1 MSAVQRIL
9 RDVAI
14 VAGGQALTWVA
25 SFIFVLAQARFLGPA
40 TFGELSLALSYAA
53 FFAIVVDFGVATF
66 VTRAVAQAQSDERTI
81 LWSALAARGALWLL
95 VMPTAWLLTVV
106 LGYESQLQAT
116 ILILTDSLLFV
127 GIVGALTAYFQG
139 RERFALPAIANA
151 IQKVAAAT
159 VGIAVLVAGAG
170 VIGVA
175 AVYAIS
181 AALAS
186 VILFAGLRGSGLA
199 APRIE
204 ARAVRNILGS
214 ALPIGLYWIVGTFYF
229 NVDMAIVE
237 RLTPRESLG
246 HYAAAFRL
254 FTAASIVP
262 AIVCG
267 TVLYPMYSRLSGSS
281 SAALRAAVEK
291 TIAYLTLAGLFVTVI
306 FALLASPIIGLLYPL
321 PAYGPAADALRLLA
335 PGLLFLYVNSVLGSA
350 LFALH
355 LEKRLLRIAASAAVL
370 NLVANLVAIPIFGIQ
385 AAAAITSGTE
395 LFLLGALIFS
405 APAGL
410 VSSMSAQ
417 FAVRAT
423 LAGGVTALALV
434 PLAQAPVVVA
444 GALGAV
450 IFAVSCLLLQ
460 ALPADDLQFAMAL
473 VRARVFGRRPRL
485 GDS

>member
-1 MSAVQRIL
+1 MTAVQRIL

-25 SFIFVLAQARFLGPA
+25 SFVFVLAQARFLGPA

-81 LWSALAARGALWLL
+81 LWSALAARGALWLI
-95 VMPTAWLLTVV
+95 VMPAAWLLTVIF
-106 LGYESQLQAT
+106 GYEAQLQAT

-170 VIGVA
+170 LIGVA

-181 AALAS
+181 AALAA

-199 APRIE
+199 APRIR
-204 ARAVRNILGS
+204 AGAVRNVLGS

-229 NVDMAIVE
+229 NVDMALIE

-281 SAALRAAVEK
+281 SAALRPAVEK
-291 TIAYLTLAGLFVTVI
+291 TIAYLTLVGLFVTVI
-306 FALLASPIIGLLYPL
+306 FVVLASSIVGLLYPL
-321 PAYGPAADALRLLA
+321 PAYGPAADALRMLA

-355 LEKRLLRIAASAAVL
+355 LERRLLKIATAAAVL
-370 NLVANLVAIPIFGIQ
+370 NLVANLITIPIFGIA

-395 LFLLGALIFS
+395 LFLLGALLFS
-405 APAGL
+405 APRGL
-410 VSSMSAQ
+410 VGSMSAQ
-417 FAVRAT
+417 FAVRAA
-423 LAGGVTALALV
+423 LAGGLTALALV
-434 PLAQAPVVVA
+434 PLAQAPVVIA
-444 GALGAV
+444 APLGAV
-450 IFAVSCLLLQ
+450 IFAVACVLFQ
-460 ALPADDLQFAMAL
+460 ALPADDVQFALAL

>member
-1 MSAVQRIL
+1 M
-9 RDVAI
+9 
-14 VAGGQALTWVA
+14 
-25 SFIFVLAQARFLGPA
+25 
-40 TFGELSLALSYAA
+40 
-53 FFAIVVDFGVATF
+53 
-66 VTRAVAQAQSDERTI
+66 
-81 LWSALAARGALWLL
+81 
-95 VMPTAWLLTVV
+95 
-106 LGYESQLQAT
+106 
-116 ILILTDSLLFV
+116 
-127 GIVGALTAYFQG
+127 
-139 RERFALPAIANA
+139 
-151 IQKVAAAT
+151 AAAT

-181 AALAS
+181 AALAA

-199 APRIE
+199 TPRIR
-204 ARAVRNILGS
+204 AGAVRDVLGS

-229 NVDMAIVE
+229 NVDMALVE

-267 TVLYPMYSRLSGSS
+267 TVLYPMYSRLSSSS
-281 SAALRAAVEK
+281 SAAAGLRPAVEK
-291 TIAYLTLAGLFVTVI
+291 TIAYLTLVGLFVTVI
-306 FALLASPIIGLLYPL
+306 FAVLASPIVGLLYPL

-355 LEKRLLRIAASAAVL
+355 LEKRLLRIAAAAAVL
-370 NLVANLVAIPIFGIQ
+370 NLVANLLLIPIFGIQ

-395 LFLLGALIFS
+395 LFLLGALLFS
-405 APAGL
+405 APRGL
-410 VSSMSAQ
+410 VGSMSAQ
-417 FAVRAT
+417 FAMRAT

-434 PLAQAPVVVA
+434 PLAQAPVVIA
-444 GALGAV
+444 APLGAV
-450 IFAVSCLLLQ
+450 IFAVACLLFQ
-460 ALPADDLQFAMAL
+460 ALPADDLQFALAL
-473 VRARVFGRRPRL
+473 VRARVFERRPRL